1 MNDISCFKYFSLNG
15 IIKPIKKAIISFN
28 NIEYCYGYGVY
39 ESLKVR
45 KGVLYFV
52 DQHAERLLH
61 SAIVIG
67 LEHKFTK
74 TYIKKKI
81 IELVQKLEQDSY
93 NIKLLLIGGNEP
105 SFTILPLAPLYPNR
119 KFYKKGVSLIVE
131 KYERKYPTAK
141 TLNMLGSYIAY
152 KKAKEAGCYDAL
164 LIDNK
169 GIVLE
174 GTRTNL
180 CFVKGKK
187 IYHVPLSRMLLGV
200 TLMTLKPIAISLGLE
215 FVEKEFSVNSIAKF
229 DGGFLTS
236 TSSKI
241 LPIRKIGQVEYP
253 EIHSSIKGLMRSYND
268 YLATYG
274 S

>member
-1 MNDISCFKYFSLNG
+1 
-15 IIKPIKKAIISFN
+15 
-28 NIEYCYGYGVY
+28 
-39 ESLKVR
+39 
-45 KGVLYFV
+45 LYFV
-52 DQHAERLLH
+52 DQHVERLLY
-61 SAIVIG
+61 SATAIG

-74 TYIKKKI
+74 TYVKKKI

-93 NIKLLLIGGNEP
+93 KIKLLLIGGNEV
-105 SFTILPLAPLYPNR
+105 SLTILPLAPLYPNR
-119 KFYKKGVSLIVE
+119 KFYKKGVSLILE

-152 KKAKEAGCYDAL
+152 KKAKEVGCYDAL
-164 LIDNK
+164 LVDNK

-180 CFVKGKK
+180 CFVKGKN
-187 IYHVPLSRMLLGV
+187 IYHAPLSRMLSGV
-200 TLMTLKPIAISLGLE
+200 TLMTLKPIAISLG
-215 FVEKEFSVNSIAKF
+215 FKFIEKELSVNSIAKF

-241 LPIRKIGQVEYP
+241 LPIRKIGQVEYS
-253 EIHSSIKGLMRSYND
+253 EIHPSIKGLMKSYND
-268 YLATYG
+268 YLTAYG